1 MMERKMAKKVNEKV
15 INVEAVLAPYF
26 VEVDG
31 QGFQQV
37 MDITGRGEE
46 TRKLY
51 DRQNGEW
58 VEAISDLNYL
68 NKDGTEYLPGEI
80 ELISDED
87 LKEVLEIWDKMQKE
101 NKPLYSEEIYQYLY
115 KDYTDILKQ
124 EENKG

>member
-58 VEAISDLNYL
+58 VEATSDLNYL

>member
-1 MMERKMAKKVNEKV
+1 MRERRMTKKVNEKV

-31 QGFQQV
+31 KGFQQV

>member
-1 MMERKMAKKVNEKV
+1 MTKKVNEKV

-31 QGFQQV
+31 KGFQQV

-87 LKEVLEIWDKMQKE
+87 LEEVLEIWDKMQKE
-101 NKPLYSEEIYQYLY
+101 DKPLYSEEIYQYLY

>member
-1 MMERKMAKKVNEKV
+1 MERKMAKKVNEKV

>member
-1 MMERKMAKKVNEKV
+1 MERKMAKKVNEKV

-58 VEAISDLNYL
+58 VEATSDLNYL